1 MLRPHPKA
9 SREGGPS
16 EKKRRD
22 KGKAKTGGA
31 GRREAWDAA
40 RVHGPEPVSS

>member
-31 GRREAWDAA
+31 RRREAWDAA
-40 RVHGPEPVSS
+40 RVHGPEPVSR